1 VLAGAKTLVM
11 DLWKVPDIHTQELT
25 QSFYE
30 QLKEEYKALDAL
42 KKARLIMKEKYIQM
56 HTIGAHSYAKE
67 MQILLSTAGR
77 YVWGAAAWPAHDRV
91 HKKEFKIRKC
101 TKTDIDILRSC

>member
-1 VLAGAKTLVM
+1 M
-11 DLWKVPDIHTQELT
+11 NLWQVPDIHMQELMK
-25 QSFYE
+25 SFYE

-67 MQILLSTAGR
+67 MQILLSTASR
-77 YVWGAAAWPAHDRV
+77 YVWALLLGLPMIMYM
-91 HKKEFKIRKC
+91 KKNLKSESVQKQIETF
-101 TKTDIDILRSC
+101 